1 MSRSEKNMTI
11 RQVKRRY
18 YSVWLFY
25 MFGGAFMFGVYPLFL
40 RSRGLTQ
47 FQINSVLAVYFTV
60 LFLTDVPTGAF
71 ADSLGRRTAFVL
83 GCCLRVI
90 AFMVYFFAHHYVF
103 FLIAESIDGIGT
115 TFGNG
120 AIDAWGVDE
129 LDAAGFEGLKDGI
142 FSRISQL
149 SSVGAMAGAVIGAYV
164 ADVNISWPW
173 LLGASGYLLSGVIGG
188 LLMRADL
195 GQRAQVRLRQSVG
208 RLLGRMGAAVRYG
221 FRSREVMLLS
231 LANGIQFG
239 ALAPYWLEWP
249 RYFSDGYG
257 VGIWVVGW
265 LWCLLSASR
274 MIGAEAIV
282 RVRSDNA
289 NRGSRLGVLI
299 AGQGLLL
306 FSAGTAG
313 SQSTVVLLILFVMNL
328 LTGAMQPLQQ
338 GWFNEHIQA
347 DDRATLLSF
356 QSTFCTLGG
365 ALGLLLN
372 GFVADRWGL
381 PTAWQ
386 VSGIVAL
393 GAVPCY
399 LALRSSDRAGRA
411 SQAASPL
418 APEAAGQIL
427 RAR

>member
-1 MSRSEKNMTI
+1 MSRIEKKTTI
-11 RQVKRRY
+11 RQVKFRY
-18 YSVWLFY
+18 YAVWLFY
-25 MFGGAFMFGVYPLFL
+25 MFGGAFLFGVYPLFL

-71 ADSLGRRTAFVL
+71 ADSLGRRTAFIV
-83 GCCLRVI
+83 GCCIRAF

-103 FLIAESIDGIGT
+103 FLVAESIDGIGT

-149 SSVGAMAGAVIGAYV
+149 STVGAMAGAIIGAYV

-173 LLGASGYLLSGVIGG
+173 LLGAGGYLLSGAIGA
-188 LLMRADL
+188 LLMRAEPA
-195 GQRAQVRLRQSVG
+195 RVQVRVLQSAG
-208 RLLGRMGAAVRYG
+208 RLLERMEAAVRYG
-221 FRSREVMLLS
+221 FSSRGVILLS
-231 LANGIQFG
+231 LASGIQFG
-239 ALAPYWLEWP
+239 AFAPYWLEWP

-257 VGIWVVGW
+257 IGIWVVGW
-265 LWCLLSASR
+265 IWCLLSASR
-274 MIGAEAIV
+274 MMGAEVIV
-282 RVRSDNA
+282 RVPSDNA

-299 AGQGLLL
+299 AAQGLLL
-306 FSAGTAG
+306 LSAGTAG
-313 SQSTVVLLILFVMNL
+313 SRSVAVLMILFVMNL
-328 LTGAMQPLQQ
+328 FTGAMQPLQQ
-338 GWFNEHIQA
+338 GWFNEHIPA

-372 GFVADRWGL
+372 GFIADRWGL
-381 PTAWQ
+381 PAAWQ

-399 LALRSSDRAGRA
+399 LALRSSDRA
-411 SQAASPL
+411 SQASRTA
-418 APEAAGQIL
+418 APFEGEAAAQIL